1 MKDYYKIL
9 GINNKADFRDVINA
23 YNNSIKYFNNKTGL
37 SDNDKLT
44 IKEIK
49 EAYFVLGNYH
59 NRRQYDNNL
68 EGFKKPDSD
77 IFSDRIFFRPN
88 LDYDRTNDSKLRN
101 TTSDIMNNKK
111 NRIESKKYSNWIE

>member
-23 YNNSIKYFNNKTGL
+23 YNNSIKYFNNKSEL

-111 NRIESKKYSNWIE
+111 NRIESKKYSNWMD